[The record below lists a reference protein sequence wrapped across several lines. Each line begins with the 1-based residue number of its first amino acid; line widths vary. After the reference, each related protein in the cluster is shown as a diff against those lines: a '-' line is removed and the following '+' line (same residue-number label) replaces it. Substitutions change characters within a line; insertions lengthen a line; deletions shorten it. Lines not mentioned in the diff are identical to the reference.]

1 MMTTCPISRF
11 DISEPDFEAAFN
23 RLLISPAEADADL
36 AQTVTQIVAAVV
48 QEGDAALVRYTNEL
62 DRRTLED
69 AQALRVSSGVIDQAL
84 SDLNAEVYSALT
96 RAAARIRGFHEL
108 QRTESW
114 QYEDEEGNLLGQRVS
129 ALDCVGVYV
138 PGGRASYP
146 SSVLMNAIPAKV
158 AGVERVV
165 MVAPAPVSYTHLTL
179 PTTLVV

>member
-1 MMTTCPISRF
+1 MRPLWPLAYQPGRGRRGPCADR
-11 DISEPDFEAAFN
+11 
-23 RLLISPAEADADL
+23 DADRGSG
-36 AQTVTQIVAAVV
+36 TR
-48 QEGDAALVRYTNEL
+48 EGDAALVRYTNEL
-62 DRRTLED
+62 DRRTVED
-69 AQALRVSSGVIDQAL
+69 AKALRVSSDAIDQAL
-84 SDLNAEVYSALT
+84 SDLNSKVSSALT
-96 RAAARIRGFHEL
+96 RAAARIRGFHER

-165 MVAPAPVSYTHLTL
+165 MVAPRRRGHQPRGAGSRGAGGCR
-179 PTTLVV
+179 